1 MITLTET
8 FGERLNELRRKHN
21 LTVQQLADRA
31 TVPATLISGLQTNNR
46 QIGENNARK
55 IGKALQLTGAELES
69 FVYQAINTSEERVL
83 ESSKGYPAEVLNLL
97 ANQLRQSGI
106 DPEQVVRC
114 VLRPQLGNRASD
126 AAVFLDDGRK
136 AFIEVTLKTE

>member
-8 FGERLNELRRKHN
+8 FGERLNELRGKRN
-21 LTVQQLADRA
+21 LTVQQLANRA
-31 TVPATLISGLQTNNR
+31 SVPATLISGLQTNNR
-46 QIGENNARK
+46 RIGENNARK

-97 ANQLRQSGI
+97 ANELRQSGI
-106 DPEQVVRC
+106 EPEKVIRC
-114 VLRPQLGNRASD
+114 VLRPRFGDGSSD
-126 AAVFLDDGRK
+126 VAVFLNDGRK
-136 AFIEVTLKTE
+136 TFIEVTLKTE